1 MWGTIKIIST
11 NVEGFKSIGADRS
24 VLVALATNAQ
34 SSCRRFSRLEVE
46 EKEEEDF
53 DLFFVAPLQAD
64 FDISYTDVKQLFPQ
78 SNRMNTYFFS
88 EYNDSSRKKFDFPT
102 GVGGRRMGLFLTST
116 RTSTKNM
123 RGPYAMTYLADIPRA
138 QVCFTNFLNMVC
150 KKYHRRYRRFQIV
163 VPSWIAAQ
171 IIDLDPSIRLDGIA
185 PYFGRITVVTKEKE
199 KEKVQ
204 IQMDSRNKNTLIIR
218 GDVYPLNNRAMV
230 SLMKY
235 SVRDILLT
243 GDQSITDMCRAG
255 RKKIYFTKLPLGK
268 KHWRTN
274 WRHTCPTST

>member
-1 MWGTIKIIST
+1 MRIW
-11 NVEGFKSIGADRS
+11 A
-24 VLVALATNAQ
+24 
-34 SSCRRFSRLEVE
+34 RFL
-46 EKEEEDF
+46 
-53 DLFFVAPLQAD
+53 
-64 FDISYTDVKQLFPQ
+64 
-78 SNRMNTYFFS
+78 
-88 EYNDSSRKKFDFPT
+88 
-102 GVGGRRMGLFLTST
+102 GGRRKMFLSSTRT